1 VTELPDGVPNG
12 LWSDGLAKRVRDEA
26 WTPRCVGCGSTAETT
41 PPHELT
47 LLWRRS
53 KRFRRH
59 RVL

>member
-1 VTELPDGVPNG
+1 MRTTTAHDG
-12 LWSDGLAKRVRDEA
+12 LWSDGLTKRVDEA
-26 WTPRCVGCGSTAETT
+26 VPPPCVGCGPDAET
-41 PPHELT
+41 PHAHELA